1 MRTSALA
8 AILAFCAPDG
18 DLTALLEKV
27 KAVRAGG
34 EGNADAGTAWRQV
47 VAQGPE
53 ALLPILAAFE
63 GANPRAENWLRAA
76 VDAVAEQALANKK
89 PLDAKAL
96 ETFVLDLRR
105 TGNGRRVA
113 YEWLVR
119 LDPAAPDRLLP
130 GMLGDPDRE
139 LRRDA
144 VARSSA
150 EAEAMLKSDRAA
162 ATEAF
167 RKLLPFAR
175 ERDQVN
181 ALVKQLKALGVETD
195 VQAHYGVVARWILI
209 ASFDNA
215 GMKGFD
221 AANPPEAGVD
231 LKAKPAGKGGVP
243 VRFVEHATA
252 DPLGLV
258 DLNAALG
265 KEMGATAYAYAVVE
279 SPDERA
285 VELRVGTNNAAKLF
299 LNGAL
304 GFFRNEY
311 HHGMKMDQYVA
322 RGRLKK
328 GRNEILLKI
337 CQNEQK
343 EDWAQGWSFQARL
356 CDALGGAVPFR
367 TATPKPGE

>member
-1 MRTSALA
+1 MRTAAFAAL
-8 AILAFCAPDG
+8 LGFCAPEG
-18 DLTALLEKV
+18 DLAELLEKV
-27 KAVRAGG
+27 RAVRAEG
-34 EGNADAGTAWRQV
+34 EGNAEVSEAWRQV
-47 VAQGPE
+47 VARGPE
-53 ALLPILAAFE
+53 ALFPLLAAFE

-76 VDAVAEQALANKK
+76 VDAVAEQALAGKK

-96 ETFVLDLRR
+96 ETFVLEVRR
-105 TGNGRRVA
+105 SGSGRRVA

-144 VARSSA
+144 VARAAAQA
-150 EAEAMLKSDRAA
+150 ETSLKSDRAA
-162 ATEAF
+162 AAEAF

-175 ERDQVN
+175 EREQLN

-195 VQAHYGVVARWILI
+195 VQAHYGVIARWILI
-209 ASFDNA
+209 ASFDNS

-231 LKAKPAGKGGVP
+231 LQAKPAGKGGHP
-243 VRFVEHATA
+243 VRFIEHSTV
-252 DPLGLV
+252 DPFGLV
-258 DLNAALG
+258 DLNVALG
-265 KEMGATAYAYAVVE
+265 KEMGATAYAYAVVD
-279 SPDERA
+279 SPDERP
-285 VELRVGTNNAAKLF
+285 VELRVGTNNAAKLY
-299 LNGAL
+299 LNGTL

-322 RGRLKK
+322 RGRLRK

-343 EDWAQGWSFQARL
+343 DDWAQNWSFQARL
-356 CDALGGAVPFR
+356 CDALGGAGPFR
-367 TATPKPGE
+367 NVTPKPGE